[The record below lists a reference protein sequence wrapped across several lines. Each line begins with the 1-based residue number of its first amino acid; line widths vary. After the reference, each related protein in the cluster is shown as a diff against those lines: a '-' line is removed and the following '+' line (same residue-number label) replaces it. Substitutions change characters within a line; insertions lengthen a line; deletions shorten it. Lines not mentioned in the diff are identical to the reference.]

1 MCAHYKT
8 HEQQISIIDCARIM
22 GNMGIRGWTA
32 GDAVAIE
39 NEGWEVV
46 GHEHEEQDGDG
57 TATQAAIADC
67 KHHD

>member
-1 MCAHYKT
+1 MKK
-8 HEQQISIIDCARIM
+8 
-22 GNMGIRGWTA
+22 GWTP

-57 TATQAAIADC
+57 TASQAAIADC
-67 KHHD
+67 KDHDERRCHSFIDVRACNIT